1 MLKNVVEIKKCSTK
15 REQCTR
21 ITKCHGTFSKCG
33 AFKTK
38 RTKNSL
44 CSVRKCCKFYRSCV
58 GSKCNNKKLLCQ
70 DHKKCK
76 TVCHKKTVKRCQ
88 KWRSIKSKTFSC
100 RVRKC
105 FRVLR
110 TCCGVKCHNKKLSI
124 KKHSKCHK
132 NFGKCG
138 KWMTKKNQTFN
149 L

>member
-1 MLKNVVEIKKCSTK
+1 MLKNVVDVANVVPKENNALELPNVMVPSQNV
-15 REQCTR
+15 E
-21 ITKCHGTFSKCG
+21 HSKLKELKIVF
-33 AFKTK
+33 AVLENVVNFIEVVLDQNVT
-38 RTKNSL
+38 TKNYF
-44 CSVRKCCKFYRSCV
+44 VKIIKNV
-58 GSKCNNKKLLCQ
+58 KLF
-70 DHKKCK
+70 
-76 TVCHKKTVKRCQ
+76 VIKKTVKRCQ